1 MLCVCVQCLAEIAT
15 LPIEE
20 KYSPRLLQM
29 YVAAMTQLVTM
40 IPVGSPI
47 PKLYDAG
54 SSDDK
59 MFFQR
64 LALFFTSFFVVR
76 FVCCVVCCRSGSL

>member
-1 MLCVCVQCLAEIAT
+1 MSQCLAEIST
-15 LPIEE
+15 LPLEE
-20 KYSPRLLQM
+20 KYSSRLLQM

-47 PKLYDAG
+47 PKLYEAG
-54 SSDDK
+54 SPDDK

-64 LALFFTSFFVVR
+64 LALFFTQFFT
-76 FVCCVVCCRSGSL
+76 VCV